1 MAPFIDG
8 DAKNGGQVAPE
19 PGRLCQIV
27 TPVGNLGYG
36 FVESQ
41 IFAELEKL
49 ASVPTPTAII
59 LDAGSTDSGP
69 SRLALGITAAPRG
82 HYVRDLG
89 KLLKLVTKYKVPLMF
104 SSAGGDGSDEH
115 VDLMV
120 DVIRELAELPENKSY
135 KLKVVSVYA
144 TVAND
149 RVSKRFQAGDIVG
162 CGPCVPALKQEDIDA
177 TPRIVAQ
184 MGPEPILQAMVANPD
199 FDVMVVGRAY
209 DPAPYIAF
217 AAYHALK
224 KTSTDLKSL
233 SKETLGSFVHMGKIL
248 ECGGSCARPKSQAAS
263 AYLYD
268 DNSFDIIP
276 LDPLAACVPLSVAA
290 HTLYEKTR
298 PDVLH
303 GPGGY
308 MDLTKTSYEQ
318 LADGRTV
325 RVRGA
330 TFEAYYA
337 QGERYT
343 VKLEGARLRGY
354 RTIFIGSFI
363 DPILVS
369 QLDSVITRIKEYVAF
384 QHKHI
389 TEKWDFDFH
398 VYGRDENWNP
408 SAAGVGGRPYAGSK
422 GIFIVGEA
430 VAESQHVAT
439 SICASARIGCVHAPY
454 QGQKATSGNFGFGLG
469 GKNELETGPCT
480 EFCVYHLMS
489 LAEGEEGAVAAETHE
504 AGIANTVDG
513 KPLFHWT
520 TVTVGKGEAEDPA
533 AVPAVASTNGGSSTK
548 RDNAPPLYEVAPL
561 PEHPRFL
568 ADVAPVVRSKN
579 SGPYEITVDIL
590 FSTPDVYEL
599 VKASGILTTEV
610 VAKLYGLKV
619 EEMVWC
625 GFFDQALAFKATFPR
640 KRNGRMCASGGFLE
654 NDMHGSQQYM
664 NLMELPL
671 GEELEG
677 KLAKVLKTSG

>member
-1 MAPFIDG
+1 MAPYIDG
-8 DAKNGGQVAPE
+8 DAQNGVSAAPE

-41 IFAELEKL
+41 VVAELEGL

-120 DVIRELAELPENKSY
+120 DIIRELAELPENKSY
-135 KLKVVSVYA
+135 KLKVVSVYS
-144 TVAND
+144 TVAHD
-149 RVSKRFQAGDIVG
+149 RVSKRLQAGHVVG
-162 CGPCVPALKQEDIDA
+162 CGPCVPALTQEDIDA

-199 FDVMVVGRAY
+199 FDIMVVGRAY

-224 KTSTDLKSL
+224 GTSTDLKSL
-233 SKETLGSFVHMGKIL
+233 SKETLGAFVHMGKIL

-276 LDPLAACVPLSVAA
+276 LDPQAACVPLSVAA
-290 HTLYEKTR
+290 HTLYEKSR
-298 PDVLH
+298 PDILH

-308 MDLTKTSYEQ
+308 MDLTKTTYEQ
-318 LADGRTV
+318 LVDERTI

-330 TFEAYYA
+330 TFEAYYD

-343 VKLEGARLRGY
+343 VKLEGGRLRGY
-354 RTIFIGSFI
+354 RTVFMGSFI
-363 DPILVS
+363 DPILVG
-369 QLDSVITRIKEYVAF
+369 QLDKVIARIKEYVTF

-389 TEKWDFDFH
+389 TEKWDLEFH
-398 VYGRDENWNP
+398 VYGRDENWT
-408 SAAGVGGRPYAGSK
+408 GEGRPYSGSK
-422 GIFIVGEA
+422 GIFVVGEA

-439 SICASARIGCVHAPY
+439 SICASARIGCIHAPY

-469 GKNELETGPCT
+469 GKNEIETGPCT
-480 EFCVYHLMS
+480 EFSVYHLLS
-489 LAEGEEGAVAAETHE
+489 LAEGEEGAVAAESHE

-520 TVTVGKGEAEDPA
+520 TVSVGKGEAEPA
-533 AVPAVASTNGGSSTK
+533 AAAEDAASSTNGSAKKDYKPGMFEL
-548 RDNAPPLYEVAPL
+548 API
-561 PEHPRFL
+561 PENPRFL
-568 ADVAPVVRSKN
+568 ADIAPVVRSKN

-590 FSTPDVYEL
+590 FSMPEVYEL

-610 VAKLYGLKV
+610 VATLYGLRV
-619 EEMVWC
+619 DEMVWC

-677 KLAKVLKTSG
+677 KLAKVLKTAT